1 MFVPADVISTNVRTT
16 ETVYAHQHL
25 QLHGIKSARNHQQIC
40 TTSKSVKLASGF
52 HKVSAKVSKL
62 AVYALLS
69 LNY

>member
-1 MFVPADVISTNVRTT
+1 MFIPADVISTNVCTT
-16 ETVYAHQHL
+16 ETLYAHQHL
-25 QLHGIKSARNHQQIC
+25 QFHGIKSARNHQKNC
-40 TTSKSVKLASGF
+40 TTSKSAKLANGF